1 MRLQRFIVDQRREY
15 QFTNLIQGDD
25 NLANMVMRSSRSVG
39 MNGAFDALGRG
50 RAFSESGNVSA
61 ALQLEADDAYD
72 LRERVDELRGMT
84 DWGRGRLFVDAYRHN
99 LPTRWA
105 WARVNSIRTPE
116 NVANMPHLRMRA
128 ELAFQVAG
136 SRWYSQDHARF
147 MDYGDVMDSGLVMG
161 GPQVDQVAVSD
172 GSTVSIENRGN
183 AVALAWVRWDVTTTA
198 TNMTVSRSDG
208 GVLKDRLIYGGAVS
222 AGDTVIID
230 CRERAVR
237 GDGSIANLS
246 EYSADWL
253 AIPPGRW
260 SLDVAMDS
268 GAANL
273 SIEIWDTWV

>member
-1 MRLQRFIVDQRREY
+1 MRLRRFIVDQRRAY
-15 QFTNLIQGDD
+15 QFTGLIQGDD

-61 ALQLEADDAYD
+61 ALQLEAADAYD
-72 LRERVDELRGMT
+72 LREAVDALRGMA
-84 DWGRGRLFVDAYRHN
+84 DWGRGRLFVDGYRHN
-99 LPTRWA
+99 LPGRWA

-116 NVANMPHLRMRA
+116 NVANMPHQRMRA

-136 SRWYSQDHARF
+136 SRWYSMDNARF
-147 MDYGDVMDSGLVMG
+147 MDYGDAMDAGLVMG
-161 GPQVDQVAVSD
+161 GPQVDMVAVTD
-172 GSTVSIENRGN
+172 GDSVSIENRGN
-183 AVALAWVRWDVTTTA
+183 AIALAYVRWDVTADA
-198 TNMTVSRSDG
+198 TDMSIARIDG
-208 GVLKDRLIYGGAVS
+208 GVVVDRLTYSGTVS
-222 AGDTVIID
+222 AGNTIIID

-260 SLDVAMDS
+260 SLDVSITS
-268 GAANL
+268 GTADL